1 MCAHST
7 CCCGQEPEP
16 EAEAEPEPEPEGDG
30 EKKDETLTKIEKDRK
45 KADEVRAC
53 RAPCPVCRV
62 PCAFSAFI
70 LSLLRHCSCAAVAV
84 S

>member
-45 KADEVRAC
+45 KAQGAREFGKDAIASWDAC
-53 RAPCPVCRV
+53 GVLNLSS
-62 PCAFSAFI
+62 SA
-70 LSLLRHCSCAAVAV
+70 SS
-84 S
+84 